1 MSSQDLEVSAYDE
14 ADMKSLTNRKW
25 WTLFVLTFVA
35 IFNFIDRQILY
46 ILIEPIRLD
55 LEMSDT
61 QVGLLTGL
69 SFAVVYGIAGLWVAR
84 LADRYPRNMI
94 IAASVF
100 VWSAATA
107 LGGLAGSYWQLAL
120 SRLGVAAGESG
131 STPASH
137 SLIADL
143 FPLERRAVAMAV
155 FAAGTP
161 VGVMIG
167 YAGGGWMAS
176 ALTWREV
183 LLWVGVPGMLLSV
196 LVLTTIKEPRPRRMQ
211 STNSASGAVAALL
224 KLPIFRHMMM
234 AAGLFAASAYAFSA
248 FQPSFLIRLHGFS
261 SAQAGLALG
270 LVHGIAGAI
279 GIVLGGY
286 LADRL
291 GKLDA
296 RWRQWVPAIGAA
308 ISAPFTVAALFAGSG
323 ELSALLMAGS
333 TIGGLIYAAPTFGL
347 VQSIAPVW
355 ARATASALILLA
367 ISLIG
372 QSCGP
377 LLVGLVSDVLRAS
390 HGDEALRW
398 ALLIVPVLQSWSA
411 LHFWIAG
418 KKIPEAAISG

>member
-308 ISAPFTVAALFAGSG
+308 FSAPFTVAALFAGSG